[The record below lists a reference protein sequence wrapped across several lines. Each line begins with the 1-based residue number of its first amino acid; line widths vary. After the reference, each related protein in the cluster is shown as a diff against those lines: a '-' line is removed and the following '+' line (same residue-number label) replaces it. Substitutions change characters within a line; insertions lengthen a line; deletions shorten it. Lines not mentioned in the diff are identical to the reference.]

1 MACSLQ
7 TRMMEV
13 VWRREPF
20 RIFFPLGIALAWIG
34 IGHWVAYAAGW
45 IGTYSCTAHGLV
57 QIQGFLLAFAL
68 GFLLTAIPRRTASE
82 PASAIGIVASALALV
97 VATAA
102 AFLERWWLAEGA
114 TLAVLTGLVGFA
126 RTRFVAGGGGRRP
139 PAAFVLLPLGLA
151 CAMGGGAL
159 VAWGS
164 APGGPIGALVL
175 GRLLVTQGTFFC
187 LVMGAGALVLPL
199 MSGESPPPDLG
210 TSPRVT
216 HVAAAYL
223 SAGIAV
229 VGTLLAEAFGSD
241 RIAPVLR
248 GLVVAATLARG
259 AGLGNPLAVTGTNRR
274 VARLAAWLVPAGP
287 LLAGLVPDYRVPAL
301 HVTFV
306 GGFGLLALSVATHVT
321 ASHCEGLPVIRDG
334 RSTIVRVVAGGILL
348 AAIGRVSADA
358 TATYFEHLAL
368 AALLWIAATALWGM
382 RLTRA
387 WMGRR

>member
-1 MACSLQ
+1 MARSLQ
-7 TRMMEV
+7 SEGAV

-114 TLAVLTGLVGFA
+114 TLAVLAGLVGFA

-187 LVMGAGALVLPL
+187 LVMGAGVYGA
-199 MSGESPPPDLG
+199 E
-210 TSPRVT
+210 
-216 HVAAAYL
+216 AAARHHFKVPASKL
-223 SAGIAV
+223 TSRQAA
-229 VGTLLAEAFGSD
+229 LLAVSLPNPFD
-241 RIAPVLR
+241 RNAGKPGR
-248 GLVVAATLARG
+248 GL
-259 AGLGNPLAVTGTNRR
+259 RR
-274 VARLAAWLVPAGP
+274 
-287 LLAGLVPDYRVPAL
+287 LAGLIERRARGSGDY
-301 HVTFV
+301 
-306 GGFGLLALSVATHVT
+306 
-321 ASHCEGLPVIRDG
+321 IRCIYD
-334 RSTIVRVVAGGILL
+334 
-348 AAIGRVSADA
+348 
-358 TATYFEHLAL
+358 
-368 AALLWIAATALWGM
+368 
-382 RLTRA
+382 
-387 WMGRR
+387 